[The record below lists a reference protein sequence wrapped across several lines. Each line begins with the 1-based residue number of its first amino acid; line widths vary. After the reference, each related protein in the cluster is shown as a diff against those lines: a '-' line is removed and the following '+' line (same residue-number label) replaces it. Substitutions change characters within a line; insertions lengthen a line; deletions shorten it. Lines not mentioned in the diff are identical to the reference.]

1 MLKRPVGW
9 FAAGPEFT
17 EALKLL
23 SDGAFKLYVYVCLQ
37 ADRYTWRIVLERARM
52 TRILRQ
58 RPDTITAQLNELG
71 RRGVFHIDP
80 GFNGGEVDLIE
91 IRDRFW
97 PYRKQKAVIRPG
109 SEQAEFIGE
118 VRDLFLAPA
127 CVRAVF
133 TAADEAI
140 ASGLYGRGVSP
151 EQVRRAI
158 LLGCARKYATMINS
172 QTRTRISSLQY
183 FVPLV
188 NEVVESA
195 IPESYWEPL
204 RRKVGQMEKR
214 WIQIPQENETT
225 SAPSAQL

>member
-1 MLKRPVGW
+1 M
-9 FAAGPEFT
+9 AAKWISLRSVT
-17 EALKLL
+17 ASALPK
-23 SDGAFKLYVYVCLQ
+23 A
-37 ADRYTWRIVLERARM
+37 E
-52 TRILRQ
+52 
-58 RPDTITAQLNELG
+58 
-71 RRGVFHIDP
+71 
-80 GFNGGEVDLIE
+80 
-91 IRDRFW
+91 
-97 PYRKQKAVIRPG
+97 AVIRPG

-195 IPESYWEPL
+195 I
-204 RRKVGQMEKR
+204 RKATGTASAKSGTDGKR
-214 WIQIPQENETT
+214 WIQIPQETKRP